1 MKPRTAIAMLSVG
14 LVLVTQP
21 LSATAGG
28 NRGTEQ
34 TGNIARSV
42 AVGQRSTTLPAGA
55 GFERLGG
62 LTDDEL
68 KVWAA
73 QHLTAPSHDA
83 YLHSLVEC
91 TSTAAESRPDS
102 RLDCDAILPNNEPDI
117 EVDPLDPQHM
127 VASSNDYDSCCD
139 AFYTTF
145 DGGETWTQ
153 GNMSAEDTTR
163 TGSDPVTVLDPVS
176 GNVIHA
182 SLNYAFTREGFAK
195 DGDVVVSLSHD
206 GGVTWGRPV
215 VVADGQGTDIAP
227 TQIFND
233 KEWIVVDTD
242 PSSPYYGRTYV
253 TWTAFLSHNAQTVE
267 SPIFEAHSDDGG
279 RTWTAPQEI
288 SGSAAFC
295 SFVNNERPNAC
306 NSDQFSVPA
315 TAPDG
320 TVYVSF
326 INDQNESIW
335 ETGEQLDDQYL
346 VVKSTDGGATWSD
359 PVIAA
364 TLEDGAHDFPKNVN
378 GRQTLTGMQFR
389 LASIGNVAVDPNSG
403 DLYLTFADNR
413 NGIHDVHNPVTNS
426 DVFIVSSTDG
436 GATWSAPDQVD
447 PSTGDEWFPWVDVDP
462 TTGDVGITYQ
472 SRNEADPDLYNEM
485 LAVGSPGAF
494 AISQVSTT
502 PSDPV
507 HAVFFKAH
515 AKHCFAC
522 ATFIGDY
529 NRIAYGS
536 DGTAHIAWTDMR
548 KVYAGDGKGRHL
560 QFIFYRHIP

>member
-1 MKPRTAIAMLSVG
+1 MRLRTAIAIVSVG
-14 LVLVTQP
+14 SVLIGQS
-21 LSATAGG
+21 SAIAGRSAGADQTA
-28 NRGTEQ
+28 
-34 TGNIARSV
+34 NIARTV
-42 AVGQRSTTLPAGA
+42 AVGQRSTLPVGT

-68 KVWAA
+68 KAWAA
-73 QHLTAPSHDA
+73 QHLTAPSRDP

-91 TSTAAESRPDS
+91 TSTAAGSRPDS
-102 RLDCDAILPNNEPDI
+102 RLDCDTILPNNEADI
-117 EVDPLDPQHM
+117 EVDPLDPNHM

-145 DGGETWTQ
+145 NGGRSWKQ
-153 GNMSAEDTTR
+153 GNMSAEDTRR
-163 TGSDPVTVLDPVS
+163 TGSDPVSVFEPLS
-176 GNVIHA
+176 GTVIHS
-182 SLNYAFTREGFAK
+182 SLNYAFTKDGFAK
-195 DGDVVVSLSHD
+195 DGDVVVSRSLD

-215 VVADGQGTDIAP
+215 VVSDGRGSDIAP

-242 PSSPYYGRTYV
+242 PDSPYYGRTYL
-253 TWTAFLSHNAQTVE
+253 TWTQFLSHNARTVE
-267 SPIFEAHSDDGG
+267 SPIYEAHSDDGG
-279 RTWTAPQEI
+279 RSWTTPQEI
-288 SGSAAFC
+288 SGSAPFC

-335 ETGEQLDDQYL
+335 EPGEQLDDQYL

-364 TLEDGAHDFPKNVN
+364 TLEDGAHDFPKNVD

-389 LASIGNVAVDPNSG
+389 LSSIGNVAVDPLSG

-413 NGIHDVHNPVTNS
+413 NGVHDVHHPVTNS

-436 GATWSAPDQVD
+436 GVTWSAPSQVD

-462 TTGDVGITYQ
+462 TTGDIGITYQ
-472 SRNEADPDLYNEM
+472 SRNDPDPDLYNEM
-485 LAVGSPGAF
+485 LAVGSPGDF
-494 AISQVSTT
+494 SISQLSTA

-507 HAVFFKAH
+507 HSVFFKAH

-522 ATFIGDY
+522 TTFIGDY
-529 NRIAYGS
+529 NRIAYGP

-548 KVYAGDGKGRHL
+548 KVYPGDDKGRHL
-560 QFIFYRHIP
+560 QFVFYRQIP